1 MGAADMNQHLHVLF
15 LEDSEDDVLLVV
27 RHLAKGGCTVDY
39 RRVETPGDFRDALGE
54 GPWDIVISDYSLP
67 GLNAL
72 MAIRIFKEIGPD
84 IPFLVVSGAVGEETA
99 VEVLKS
105 GAHDVLIK
113 SNLARL
119 VPAVERELRDASE
132 RRARRKAEES
142 LAASEIKFRRIVE
155 TAHEGIWLLDRE
167 GRTTYMNRRMADML
181 ALDPSEAGEAS
192 LLSFLSEAKV
202 VETITRYL
210 HGRTDGTQ
218 TFRTQCR
225 LRRRDDSALWGML
238 AFHSIVDENG
248 SCLGHLATIFD
259 VTEHRRLQEQLMVSD
274 RMASVGILAAGVAHE
289 INNPLAAVLTNLHMA
304 VETVPSLSVDAK
316 SEHDRTEI
324 DEELRDALEASE
336 RLRDIVR
343 DLKIFSRTPETS
355 LGPVDIQRILESSL
369 RMAWNELKHRAR
381 VVRKF
386 QPVPL
391 VHGDESRLGQVFLN
405 LIINAVQAMEE
416 GHAGTNTITISTSLD
431 SRGRVE
437 VEVADT
443 GCGMSQEVLAHLFT
457 PFYTTKPVGVGTGLG
472 LSICN
477 RIVQA
482 LGGEIMVESE
492 VGKGSSF
499 RVFLPASEIVNTV
512 RRTGRIRRPIAALSA
527 RILVIDDEPIVGTAL
542 KRVMGKDNE
551 VITET
556 SARKALERIRG
567 GEHFDLILCD
577 LMMPDMTGVD
587 FHGELRAFA
596 PERAADIVFMTGGA
610 FTPKARSFLDSV
622 SNERLE
628 KPFDMATLKNL
639 VQEHLLMHPAP
650 GAKKG

>member
-1 MGAADMNQHLHVLF
+1 MTQHSDVDVLDVLF

-27 RHLAKGGCTVDY
+27 RHLRKGGYTVDY
-39 RRVETPGDFRDALGE
+39 LRVETPEAFQTALRDRH
-54 GPWDIVISDYSLP
+54 WDLVISDYSLP
-67 GLNAL
+67 GLDARA
-72 MAIRIFKEIGPD
+72 AIQMFKQEGPD

-119 VPAVERELRDASE
+119 IPAVEREIREASE

-142 LAASEIKFRRIVE
+142 LAASETKFRRIVE

-181 ALDPSEAGEAS
+181 AIDPGATSDAT
-192 LLSFLSEAKV
+192 LVSFLSEPKV
-202 VETITRYL
+202 AETVARYL
-210 HGRTDGTQ
+210 EGKTDGSETL
-218 TFRTQCR
+218 RAQCR
-225 LRRRDDSALWGML
+225 LRRKDDSALWGML
-238 AFHSIVDENG
+238 ALHSIVDEGGNR
-248 SCLGHLATIFD
+248 LGHLATIFD
-259 VTEHRRLQEQLMVSD
+259 VTDHRRLQEQLMVSD

-304 VETVPSLSVDAK
+304 AEGLPTLEVAEQSAALR
-316 SEHDRTEI
+316 SEIED
-324 DEELRDALEASE
+324 ELRDAVEASE

-343 DLKIFSRTPETS
+343 DLKIFSRSPEAS
-355 LGPVDIQRILESSL
+355 PGPVDVQRILESSL

-381 VVRKF
+381 VERKLSA
-386 QPVPL
+386 VPR

-416 GHAGTNTITISTSLD
+416 GHAATNVLTLATSVD
-431 SRGRVE
+431 SKGRVQI
-437 VEVADT
+437 EVADT
-443 GCGMSQEVLAHLFT
+443 GSGMSQEVLSHLFT

-482 LGGEIMVESE
+482 MGGEITVESE
-492 VGKGSSF
+492 IGKGSCF
-499 RVFLPASEIVNTV
+499 RVILPPSEVVACT
-512 RRTGRIRRPIAALSA
+512 RPPHRIRRPIAALAA
-527 RILVIDDEPIVGTAL
+527 RILAIDDEPIVGTAL

-551 VITET
+551 VVTET
-556 SARKALERIRG
+556 SAREALRRIRS

-577 LMMPDMTGVD
+577 LMMPDMTGDD
-587 FHGELRAFA
+587 FYNELRSFA
-596 PERAADIVFMTGGA
+596 PERANEIVFMTGGA
-610 FTPKARSFLDSV
+610 FTPRARSFLDSV
-622 SNERLE
+622 NNERLE
-628 KPFDMATLKNL
+628 KPFDMATLKSL
-639 VQEHLLMHPAP
+639 VQEHLRR
-650 GAKKG
+650 

>member
-1 MGAADMNQHLHVLF
+1 MSQHLDVLF

-27 RHLAKGGCTVDY
+27 RQLVKGGWQIDSL
-39 RRVETPGDFRDALGE
+39 RVETPDAFRAALIDKR
-54 GPWDIVISDYSLP
+54 WDLVISDYSLP

-72 MAIRIFKEIGPD
+72 MAIHIFKEIGPD

-113 SNLARL
+113 NNLARL
-119 VPAVERELRDASE
+119 IPAVDRELREASE

-155 TAHEGIWLLDRE
+155 TAHEGIWLLDRD

-181 ALDPSEAGEAS
+181 ALDPSETADAT
-192 LLSFLSEAKV
+192 LVPFLSEAKV
-202 VETITRYL
+202 AETITRYL
-210 HGRTDGTQ
+210 HGKTDGTQ
-218 TFRTQCR
+218 TFRAQCR
-225 LRRRDDSALWGML
+225 LRRKDDSALWGML

-289 INNPLAAVLTNLHMA
+289 INNPLAAALTNLHMA
-304 VETVPSLSVDAK
+304 VEAMPSLVVSPE
-316 SEHDRTEI
+316 SEADRNEVE
-324 DEELRDALEASE
+324 EELRDALEASE

-405 LIINAVQAMEE
+405 LVINAVQAMEE
-416 GHAGTNTITISTSLD
+416 GHAGTNTITISTALD

-443 GCGMSQEVLAHLFT
+443 GSGMSPEVLAHLFT

-492 VGKGSSF
+492 AGKGSNF
-499 RVFLPASEIVNTV
+499 RVFLPASAAAGMP
-512 RRTGRIRRPIAALSA
+512 RRPSRIRRPIASLSA
-527 RILVIDDEPIVGTAL
+527 RILAIDDEPIVGTAL

-551 VITET
+551 VVTET
-556 SARKALERIRG
+556 SARKALQRIRD

-587 FHGELRAFA
+587 FYNELRSFA

-610 FTPKARSFLDSV
+610 FTPKARSFLETV
-622 SNERLE
+622 NNERLE
-628 KPFDMATLKNL
+628 KPFDMTTLKNL
-639 VQEHLLMHPAP
+639 VQEHLLTHPVSS
-650 GAKKG
+650 GKKG

>member
-1 MGAADMNQHLHVLF
+1 MSQHLDVLF
-15 LEDSEDDVLLVV
+15 LEDSEDDVFLVV
-27 RHLAKGGCTVDY
+27 RHLTKGGYTVDY
-39 RRVETPGDFRDALGE
+39 QRVETPDAFRSALTDRH
-54 GPWDIVISDYSLP
+54 WDIVISDYSLP
-67 GLNAL
+67 SLNAL
-72 MAIRIFKEIGPD
+72 MAIHIFKDKGPD

-113 SNLARL
+113 NNLARL
-119 VPAVERELRDASE
+119 IPAVERELREASE

-155 TAHEGIWLLDRE
+155 TAHEGIWLLDPE

-181 ALDPSEAGEAS
+181 ALDPSEISDATI
-192 LLSFLSEAKV
+192 LPFLAETKV
-202 VETITRYL
+202 LETITQYL
-210 HGRTDGTQ
+210 QGKTDGTQ

-225 LRRRDDSALWGML
+225 LRRKDDSALWGLL

-248 SCLGHLATIFD
+248 GRLGHLATVFD

-304 VETVPSLSVDAK
+304 AETIPTLDVTADSESDRSEVE
-316 SEHDRTEI
+316 
-324 DEELRDALEASE
+324 EELRDAFEASE

-381 VVRKF
+381 VVRQF

-416 GHAGTNTITISTSLD
+416 GHAGTNTITIATMLD
-431 SRGRVE
+431 NRGRVE
-437 VEVADT
+437 VQVADT
-443 GCGMSQEVLAHLFT
+443 GCGMSQEVLGHLFT

-482 LGGEIMVESE
+482 LGGEIVVESE
-492 VGKGSSF
+492 VGKGSTF
-499 RVFLPASEIVNTV
+499 HVYLPASDAVGTT
-512 RRTGRIRRPIAALSA
+512 RRTSRVRRPIASLSA
-527 RILVIDDEPIVGTAL
+527 RILAIDDEPIVGTAL
-542 KRVMGKDNE
+542 KRVMGKDND
-551 VITET
+551 VVTET
-556 SARKALERIRG
+556 SARKALQRIRD

-587 FHGELRAFA
+587 FYNELRSFA

-610 FTPKARSFLDSV
+610 FTPKARSFLDTI

-628 KPFDMATLKNL
+628 KPFDMTTLKNL
-639 VQEHLLMHPAP
+639 VQEHLLMHPGAN
-650 GAKKG
+650 AKKT

>member
-1 MGAADMNQHLHVLF
+1 MSQHLDVLF

-27 RHLAKGGCTVDY
+27 RQLVKGGWQIDSL
-39 RRVETPGDFRDALGE
+39 RVETPDAFRAALIDKR
-54 GPWDIVISDYSLP
+54 WDLVISDYSLP

-72 MAIRIFKEIGPD
+72 MAIHIFKEIGPD

-113 SNLARL
+113 NNLARL
-119 VPAVERELRDASE
+119 IPAVDRELREASE

-155 TAHEGIWLLDRE
+155 TAHEGIWLLDRD

-181 ALDPSEAGEAS
+181 ALDPSETADAT
-192 LLSFLSEAKV
+192 LVPFLSEAKV
-202 VETITRYL
+202 AETITRYL
-210 HGRTDGTQ
+210 HGKTDGTQ
-218 TFRTQCR
+218 TFRAQCR
-225 LRRRDDSALWGML
+225 LRRKDDSALWGML

-289 INNPLAAVLTNLHMA
+289 INNPLAAALTNLHMA
-304 VETVPSLSVDAK
+304 VEAMPSLVVSPE
-316 SEHDRTEI
+316 SEADRNEVE
-324 DEELRDALEASE
+324 EELRDALEASE

-405 LIINAVQAMEE
+405 LVINAVQAMEE
-416 GHAGTNTITISTSLD
+416 GHAGTNTITISTALD

-443 GCGMSQEVLAHLFT
+443 GSGMSPEVLAHLFT

-492 VGKGSSF
+492 AGKGSNF
-499 RVFLPASEIVNTV
+499 RVFLPASDAAGTP
-512 RRTGRIRRPIAALSA
+512 RRPSRIRRPIASLSA
-527 RILVIDDEPIVGTAL
+527 RILAIDDEPIVGTAL

-551 VITET
+551 VVTET
-556 SARKALERIRG
+556 SARKALQRIRD

-587 FHGELRAFA
+587 FYNELRSFA

-610 FTPKARSFLDSV
+610 FTPKARSFLETV
-622 SNERLE
+622 NNERLE
-628 KPFDMATLKNL
+628 KPFDMTTLKNL
-639 VQEHLLMHPAP
+639 VQEHLLTHPASS
-650 GAKKG
+650 GKKG

>member
-1 MGAADMNQHLHVLF
+1 MTRHLDILV

-27 RHLAKGGCTVDY
+27 RHMERVGYAVDAV
-39 RRVETPGDFRDALGE
+39 RVDKADDFRAALKNKT
-54 GPWDIVISDYSLP
+54 WDLVISDYSLP

-72 MAIRIFKEIGPD
+72 SAIEIFKQVGPD

-113 SNLARL
+113 NNLARL
-119 VPAVERELRDASE
+119 APAVERELREAAE
-132 RRARRKAEES
+132 RRARRVAEDS

-155 TAHEGIWLLDRE
+155 TAHEGIWMLDRD
-167 GRTTYMNRRMADML
+167 GHTTYMNRRMSDML
-181 ALDPSEAGEAS
+181 GIDPAAAGDAH
-192 LLSFLSEAKV
+192 LLEFLAEKKV
-202 VETITRYL
+202 ADAITPYL
-210 HGRTDGTQ
+210 QSKTDGKT
-218 TFRTQCR
+218 TYRTQCR
-225 LRRRDDSALWGML
+225 LRRKDGTALWGML

-248 SCLGHLATIFD
+248 SCFGHLATIFD

-304 VETVPSLSVDAK
+304 IECIPTLILDPK
-316 SEHDRTEI
+316 SEPDRIELG
-324 DEELRDALEASE
+324 EELRDAFEASE

-355 LGPVDIQRILESSL
+355 LGPVDVHRILESSL

-381 VVRKF
+381 VIRQF
-386 QPVPL
+386 QPIPFVQ
-391 VHGDESRLGQVFLN
+391 GDESRLGQVFLN
-405 LIINAVQAMEE
+405 LIVNAVQAMEE
-416 GHAGTNTITISTSLD
+416 GHAGQNTITVSTVLD
-431 SRGRVE
+431 ARGRVE
-437 VEVADT
+437 VEVRDT
-443 GCGMSQEVLAHLFT
+443 GNGMPQEVMSHLFT

-482 LGGEIMVESE
+482 LGGEITVESE

-499 RVFLPASEIVNTV
+499 RVFLPATDATTIVRKSSRV
-512 RRTGRIRRPIAALSA
+512 RRPIAALAA
-527 RILVIDDEPIVGTAL
+527 RILAIDDEPIVGTAL
-542 KRVMGKDNE
+542 RRVLGKDNE
-551 VITET
+551 VVTET
-556 SARKALERIRG
+556 SARKALERIRA

-587 FHGELRAFA
+587 FYEELRTFA
-596 PERAADIVFMTGGA
+596 PERASEIVFMTGGA
-610 FTPKARSFLDSV
+610 FTPKARAFLDSV
-622 SNERLE
+622 TNERLE
-628 KPFDMATLKNL
+628 KPFDMATLKTL
-639 VQEHLLMHPAP
+639 VHDHLLTHPSAD
-650 GAKKG
+650 KKA